1 MDNRDF
7 ESRIKQSDVENE
19 FVMVNKNANPDQIR
33 KSHII
38 RQMEEAQLGV
48 VSEDYDQNGELNLEK
63 FEKRKS
69 VGVL

>member
-1 MDNRDF
+1 MDSRDF

-19 FVMVNKNANPDQIR
+19 FVMVQKNPDQIR

-48 VSEDYDQNGELNLEK
+48 VQEDYDQNGELNLEK
-63 FEKRKS
+63 LEKRKS
-69 VGVL
+69 VGKK